1 MNVHSRAG
9 TARAVLCP
17 QQTIRTLTIAAM
29 IAASAVSAAA
39 QQTEPSPQVVSEEIE
54 PRIIGRRG
62 TTSIGIAGFADR
74 FSSTENLFATNYVAQ
89 IDVCR
94 FVTKRFAVRAGVV
107 GTGSFGGDENVESS
121 LPSGSGAASVQA
133 AGGVLFYFTPQRIA
147 SFYLGGEYWAQLTR
161 RVAGDTGS
169 LVGVAGLH
177 AAFSS
182 RASVFMQGG
191 VGGRIA
197 RGDDG
202 ELLTRIVVQLGVRI
216 KL

>member
-1 MNVHSRAG
+1 MA
-9 TARAVLCP
+9 AAVMVP
-17 QQTIRTLTIAAM
+17 
-29 IAASAVSAAA
+29 AASAVAQTDAA
-39 QQTEPSPQVVSEEIE
+39 PQVVSEEIE

-62 TTSIGIAGFADR
+62 TTAIGIAGFADK
-74 FSSTENLFATNYVAQ
+74 FSSTESIFATNYVAQ

-94 FVTKRFAVRAGVV
+94 FVTRRFAVRAGVV
-107 GTGSFGGDENVESS
+107 GSGRFGGDEDAEAD
-121 LPSGSGAASVQA
+121 LPAGSGAPSIQA
-133 AGGVLFYFTPQRIA
+133 AGGVLFYFTPQKIA
-147 SFYLGGEYWAQLTR
+147 SFYLGGEYWAQITR

-197 RGDDG
+197 RGDED

>member
-1 MNVHSRAG
+1 MNLRSRVA
-9 TARAVLCP
+9 AVRAVLCLHSF
-17 QQTIRTLTIAAM
+17 IRIALVAAV
-29 IAASAVSAAA
+29 IIVPAASAIA
-39 QQTEPSPQVVSEEIE
+39 QTDVPQVVSEEIE

-62 TTSIGIAGFADR
+62 TTAVGLAGFADK
-74 FSSTENLFATNYVAQ
+74 FSSTENVFATNYVAQ

-94 FVTKRFAVRAGVV
+94 FVTRRFALRAGVV
-107 GTGSFGGDENVESS
+107 GSGRFGGDDDAEAE
-121 LPSGSGAASVQA
+121 LAAGAGAPSIQA

-147 SFYLGGEYWAQLTR
+147 SFYLGGEYWAQLTQ

-197 RGDDG
+197 RGDEG

-216 KL
+216 KM

>member
-1 MNVHSRAG
+1 MNLRSRVGAV
-9 TARAVLCP
+9 RAVLCLP
-17 QQTIRTLTIAAM
+17 SLIRMALAAAAVM
-29 IAASAVSAAA
+29 GPAASAVAQTDAA
-39 QQTEPSPQVVSEEIE
+39 PQVVSEEIE

-62 TTSIGIAGFADR
+62 TTSIGIAGFADK
-74 FSSTENLFATNYVAQ
+74 FSSTESIFATNYVAQ
-89 IDVCR
+89 ADVCR
-94 FVTKRFAVRAGVV
+94 FVTRRFAVRAGIV
-107 GTGSFGGDENVESS
+107 GSGRFGGDEDAEAD
-121 LPSGSGAASVQA
+121 LPAGSGAPSMQA
-133 AGGVLFYFTPQRIA
+133 AGGVLFYFTPQKIA

-182 RASVFMQGG
+182 RASVFIQGG

-197 RGDDG
+197 RGDED

-216 KL
+216 KM

>member
-1 MNVHSRAG
+1 MSLRSRAK
-9 TARAVLCP
+9 AVRAAVCL
-17 QQTIRTLTIAAM
+17 QSSIRIAVAAAAVM
-29 IAASAVSAAA
+29 APAASAMA
-39 QQTEPSPQVVSEEIE
+39 QSDTAPQAVAEEIE

-62 TTSIGIAGFADR
+62 TTSIGIAGFADK
-74 FSSTENLFATNYVAQ
+74 FSSTESLFATNYVAQ

-94 FVTKRFAVRAGVV
+94 FVTRRLAVRAGVV
-107 GTGSFGGDENVESS
+107 GAGRFGGDDDVEAEF
-121 LPSGSGAASVQA
+121 PAGSGAPSIQA
-133 AGGVLFYFTPQRIA
+133 AGGMLFYFTPQKIA

-169 LVGVAGLH
+169 LIGVAGLH

-191 VGGRIA
+191 IVGRIA
-197 RGDDG
+197 RGDED

-216 KL
+216 KM

>member
-1 MNVHSRAG
+1 MSLRSRAE
-9 TARAVLCP
+9 AVRAAICLKS
-17 QQTIRTLTIAAM
+17 TIRVAGMSVAVIAA
-29 IAASAVSAAA
+29 AASAMAQSDTAPQAA
-39 QQTEPSPQVVSEEIE
+39 SEEVE

-62 TTSIGIAGFADR
+62 TTSIGLAGFADK
-74 FSSTENLFATNYVAQ
+74 FSSTESLFATNYVAQ

-94 FVTKRFAVRAGVV
+94 FVTRRLAVRAGVV
-107 GTGSFGGDENVESS
+107 GSGRFGGDDDVEAEF
-121 LPSGSGAASVQA
+121 PAGSGAPSIQA
-133 AGGVLFYFTPQRIA
+133 AGGVLFYFTPQKIA

-161 RVAGDTGS
+161 RVAGDSGS

-197 RGDDG
+197 RGDED

-216 KL
+216 KM